1 MRRRETRAPIRTHR
15 RLHTGPHYDPAVVD
29 SRFHRIRGVVG
40 RVLLAVVVTLALAA
54 AALVILGYTG
64 LEFGLV
70 EVAVAVVLAG
80 GVVFAWTRWR

>member
-1 MRRRETRAPIRTHR
+1 M
-15 RLHTGPHYDPAVVD
+15 VD